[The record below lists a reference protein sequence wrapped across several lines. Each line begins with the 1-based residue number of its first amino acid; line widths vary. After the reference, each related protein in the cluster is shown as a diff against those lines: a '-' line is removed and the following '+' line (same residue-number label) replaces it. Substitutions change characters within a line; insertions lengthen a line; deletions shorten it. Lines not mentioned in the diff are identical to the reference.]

1 MRVLDISEIKIASIN
16 GKYEAGRNGRLF
28 LSPKYRAFKDELVL
42 RCRMARIQPP
52 YAVTISIATPCDID
66 NSIKAILDALQTK
79 GVITDDKHVKRLTID
94 KADVKRGRPG
104 SLTVE
109 VEHIPEKNAA

>member
-16 GKYEAGRNGRLF
+16 GKYEVGRNGRLF

-66 NSIKAILDALQTK
+66 NSIKAILDALQAK
-79 GVITDDKHVKRLTID
+79 GVITDDKHVRRLAVDKREVRRGQSGALIVDVDHLT
-94 KADVKRGRPG
+94 
-104 SLTVE
+104 E
-109 VEHIPEKNAA
+109 AA